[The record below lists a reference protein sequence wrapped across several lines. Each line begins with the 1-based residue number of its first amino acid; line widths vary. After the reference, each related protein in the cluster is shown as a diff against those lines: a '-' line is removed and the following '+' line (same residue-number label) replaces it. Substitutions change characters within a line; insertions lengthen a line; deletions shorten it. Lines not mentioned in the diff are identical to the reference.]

1 MIKSVCAVVM
11 GVFFGLACDSSR
23 AQSGVTLYGALD
35 VLIDISNQGRGTL
48 IKMSNGGTFG
58 SRLGLMGSQVFGNGY
73 KAIFRLESGFAPN
86 AGTIQQGGALFGRQA
101 YIGFEGP
108 EGTLT
113 FGRQY
118 SPEFLAMSDDDVFL
132 GGLGGSIWGVDRT
145 LPNGTVQATL
155 LTEVIT
161 CRVNNSVLYS
171 SPKIYGFSVALMYGL
186 GGVAKSTSGG
196 TTFSGA
202 INYTNGPARFHAGYV
217 YQRDALDQGYYKA
230 WGVGGNYG
238 IGPVRVYLGYTKDD
252 YSIITGAA
260 SLNNSLRYAIANL
273 GASYQIT
280 RSTVLMAQVI
290 KLIDSSNG
298 ITQSKN
304 SYIVGLGVFYSLFK
318 NTNIYI
324 GYAQTKNKNGS
335 AYTLGQALYY
345 GEPAHPNSTARVFR
359 FGMRT
364 TF

>member
-1 MIKSVCAVVM
+1 MIKLVYAVVV
-11 GVFFGLACDSSR
+11 GVFFGLAFDSSR
-23 AQSGVTLYGALD
+23 AQGGVTLYGALD

-48 IKMSNGGTFG
+48 TKMSNGGTFG
-58 SRLGLMGSQVFGNGY
+58 SRLGLMGSQVFGDGY
-73 KAIFRLESGFAPN
+73 KAIFRLESGFSPN

-118 SPEFLAMSDDDVFL
+118 SPEFLAMSDNDVFL

-171 SPKIYGFSVALMYGL
+171 SPKIYGFSVGLMYGF
-186 GGVAKSTSGG
+186 GGVTKSTSGG

-202 INYTNGPARFHAGYV
+202 INYTNGPATFHAGYV
-217 YQRDALDQGYYKA
+217 YQRDALDQVYYKA

-290 KLIDSSNG
+290 KLIDTSNG
-298 ITQSKN
+298 ITRSKN
-304 SYIVGLGVFYSLFK
+304 SYIVGLGVFYSLLK
-318 NTNIYI
+318 NTSIYI

-345 GEPAHPNSTARVFR
+345 GEPAYPNSTARVFR